1 MFIPDIFGFLVLG
14 AIELVHRLLYPDQY
28 KPEPPPPPKEDENV
42 ANTTRYAGL
51 SGAAITPLRPVGSV
65 LIDGEHHTARTQG
78 EFIDAGR
85 PVVVLRWAAGELIVE
100 AVRESE

>member
-1 MFIPDIFGFLVLG
+1 MFAIDLLGCLVLG
-14 AIELVHRLLYPDQY
+14 AIELVHRYFYPDQY
-28 KPEPPPPPKEDENV
+28 KPEPQPPPKEDENV

-65 LIDGEHHTARTQG
+65 LIDGEQHTARTQG
-78 EFIDAGR
+78 EFIDAGQ

-100 AVRESE
+100 AVRD